1 LLFALG
7 VALLFIDLGDNA
19 TSTLELKRS
28 LLNEVEEKLESQQ
41 ALLDLERLQVAELKK
56 DLEER
61 TMTTKTKLT
70 SVTDFEDQ

>member
-1 LLFALG
+1 MLFALG